1 MVTGMLDPV
10 FDIALRGTL
19 AAILLAAA
27 WHKLRDPI
35 GFWQAVAGYRI
46 VPDALTQS
54 VARIIPM
61 VEIAIAISLLAF
73 IPTAMPAIA
82 AAFLWLAY
90 AGAIA
95 LNLLRDRT
103 ELDCGCGGISAD
115 QKIHWGLVVRNGVL
129 LTGTLS
135 LLLPTSAR
143 VFTWF
148 DYAAAGFATLILLLI
163 YATAEHLLRNAAL
176 LDHEG
181 THP

>member
-1 MVTGMLDPV
+1 MLDPV
-10 FDIALRGTL
+10 FDIALRGAL
-19 AAILLAAA
+19 AALLLAAA
-27 WHKLRDPI
+27 WHKFRDPI
-35 GFWQAVAGYRI
+35 GFWQAVAGYRLL
-46 VPDALTQS
+46 PDALTRPA
-54 VARIIPM
+54 ARLVPM
-61 VEIAIAISLLAF
+61 VEVAIAVCLLA
-73 IPTAMPAIA
+73 IPSMTLPVIA
-82 AAFLWLAY
+82 AACLWLAY

-95 LNLLRDRT
+95 INLLRGRT
-103 ELDCGCGGISAD
+103 ELECGCGGISAD
-115 QKIHWGLVVRNGVL
+115 QKIHWGLVLRNGVL
-129 LTGTLS
+129 LAGTLA

>member
-1 MVTGMLDPV
+1 MLDPV
-10 FDIALRGTL
+10 FDIAFRGAL

-27 WHKLRDPI
+27 WHKLRNPI
-35 GFWQAVAGYRI
+35 GFWQAAAAYRI
-46 VPDALTQS
+46 VPEALTQS
-54 VARIIPM
+54 VARLVPI
-61 VEIAIAISLLAF
+61 VEIATAVCLVAFTSTAIPV
-73 IPTAMPAIA
+73 IG

-95 LNLLRDRT
+95 INLLRGRT

-129 LTGTLS
+129 LTGTLA

-143 VFTWF
+143 AITWF
-148 DYAAAGFATLILLLI
+148 DYGTAGFAALILLST
-163 YATAEHLLRNAAL
+163 YAAAEHLLRNAAL